1 MSTSPRTAAIQVV
14 ICDDDAIVRE
24 ALTGV
29 LAREEDI
36 TVRAAVGTAEEAL
49 ELIPAAGID
58 VVLMDLTL
66 PGLDGLGATRRAVA
80 EHPGVR
86 VLVLTTFGT
95 DEQIREA
102 IAAGAVG
109 FLLKTTPSGALVAA
123 VRGAAQR
130 AGTLLS
136 PEIAEQLASGASV
149 GPGDEHAL
157 VDTET
162 LESLHLSDRERE
174 VLSLV
179 CAAEPNARIARAL
192 MLSESTVKS
201 HLSSLMGKLGCA
213 SRLQLALRAFELGL
227 VPAPRPGR
235 RG

>member
-1 MSTSPRTAAIQVV
+1 MSTPTSTDTVQVL

-29 LAREEDI
+29 LAREEGI
-36 TVRAAVGTAEEAL
+36 AVRAAVGTAEEAL
-49 ELIPAAGID
+49 ALIPGGVD

-66 PGLDGLGATRRAVA
+66 PGLDGLAATRRAAA

-109 FLLKTTPSGALVAA
+109 FLLKTTPSAALVAA
-123 VRGAAQR
+123 VRGAAER

-136 PEIAEQLASGASV
+136 PEIAEQLATGDGVDPGA
-149 GPGDEHAL
+149 GEPP
-157 VDTET
+157 VDAET
-162 LESLHLSDRERE
+162 LQALHLSERERE
-174 VLSLV
+174 VLALL
-179 CAAEPNARIARAL
+179 CAAEPNARIAKAL

-201 HLSSLMGKLGCA
+201 HLSSLMAKLGCA